1 MIGNDNSYVE
11 CLVVSKASP
20 IVVFLKYLCFALAI
34 FFLLSSILLGAGVF
48 GALLFIASGAGFYFA
63 KLNSNIEFEYQ
74 YCDKEISIDKILDK
88 SSRKHIG
95 NYEVEKMAIMA
106 PSESYHLSDYKNQ
119 TFKVLDFSARN
130 KDAKPNP
137 TYTFYYDGK
146 EKIIFEPN
154 SELVAAVKAVAPR
167 KVFTD

>member
-1 MIGNDNSYVE
+1 MNASNDM
-11 CLVVSKASP
+11 
-20 IVVFLKYLCFALAI
+20 
-34 FFLLSSILLGAGVF
+34 ILLE
-48 GALLFIASGAGFYFA
+48 A
-63 KLNSNIEFEYQ
+63 K
-74 YCDKEISIDKILDK
+74 
-88 SSRKHIG
+88 G
-95 NYEVEKMAIMA
+95 
-106 PSESYHLSDYKNQ
+106 
-119 TFKVLDFSARN
+119 SARN